1 MKDLIFQFSD
11 LPTSGKLFALGVVIF
26 MALIQVISFRKL
38 SGYKLII
45 SLIAFQY
52 LFAVAMR
59 FTIGYNYLVHLF
71 YAIPSLF
78 LALVLQGLSFN
89 LFSKTISDPIWEL
102 VINTRNGKKLVFSN
116 IKKGVAIFGAAGSG
130 KTESAF
136 VPIIAHMARN
146 NFAGI
151 NYDYKDCE
159 LTEITNYFYRDNPN
173 VTNYI
178 VAPARPEI
186 SHRLNPVAPKYITS
200 QETVNELV
208 RVFFSNTSG
217 KGTAK
222 AGGNFFSEVPEATLG
237 AVIWRLKNDYP
248 QFCTLPHAIAVCLL
262 KDPLELAEF
271 LKQNT
276 ECRIM
281 ASPYFDSLAGQDQL
295 AGVKGS
301 LSNEMRKFAF
311 PSVFYLLT
319 GDEVNLRLNDPESLG
334 LMNVVNKPGLDE
346 TYSPFISVIIS
357 SALNCMRER
366 NRSHSLLL
374 LDEGPTV
381 TLNKLSRVPATLRSY
396 NIGTVYSM
404 QDKVLG
410 SEQQGDITT
419 RAVLAN
425 LSYQLIGKANDA
437 ESIKYYKQLFAEI
450 EKVSYSKSYDSVQ
463 LAPGTRVTESSRIAG
478 KYLNQ
483 DFSGLETGE
492 FIFLADGKDKKV
504 KISLLPFQRVPL
516 PIRNHVSDDFLQQH
530 YHKILGEAQG
540 LL

>member
-1 MKDLIFQFSD
+1 MKEIIFKFYD
-11 LPTSGKLFALGVVIF
+11 LPIEGKLFAGIAVFILAIIQVVI
-26 MALIQVISFRKL
+26 LRKL
-38 SGYKLII
+38 SGWKLVVSFI
-45 SLIAFQY
+45 
-52 LFAVAMR
+52 LFNYVFALLLK
-59 FTIGYNYLVHLF
+59 FTIGYHYLVHIF
-71 YAIPSLF
+71 YAVPSLF
-78 LALVLQGLSFN
+78 LALILQMFDSKSFN
-89 LFSKTISDPIWEL
+89 TANSDKTWEL
-102 VINTRNGKKLVFSN
+102 TIPLENGKKLVFEN
-116 IKKGVAIFGAAGSG
+116 IKKGIAIFGAAGSG

-136 VPIIAHMARN
+136 VPIIAHMAEY

-159 LTEITNYFYRDNPN
+159 LTEITNFFYRDNKN
-173 VTNYI
+173 VKNYI

-186 SHRLNPVAPKYITS
+186 SHRLNPIAPEYISS

-217 KGTAK
+217 KGTGK
-222 AGGNFFSEVPEATLG
+222 GGGNFFQEVPEATLG

-248 QFCTLPHAIAVCLL
+248 QFCTLPHAIAVCLI
-262 KDPLELAEF
+262 KDPLELADF
-271 LKQNT
+271 LGKNM

-319 GDEVNLRLNDPESLG
+319 GNEVNLRLNDPESLG
-334 LMNVVNKPGLDE
+334 LLNVVNKPGLDE

-366 NRSHSLLL
+366 GKSPALLL

-425 LSYQLIGKANDA
+425 LSYILIGKANDA
-437 ESIKYYKQLFAEI
+437 ESIRYYKQLFAEI
-450 EKVSYSKSYDSVQ
+450 DKTNISQSYESWKIV
-463 LAPGTRVTESSRIAG
+463 PNTRITESTRREG

-483 DFSGLETGE
+483 DFSGLRTGE
-492 FIFLADGKDKKV
+492 FIHLSDGIDKKV
-504 KISLLPFQRVPL
+504 RISLLPFKRESL
-516 PIRNHVSDDFLQQH
+516 PIKNHISEDFLKKH
-530 YHKILGEAQG
+530 YHKIIAEAQS
-540 LL
+540 LT

>member
-1 MKDLIFQFSD
+1 MKDLIFKFFD
-11 LPTSGKLFALGVVIF
+11 LSFDGKVLVGVVILVL
-26 MALIQVISFRKL
+26 ALFQSLILRKL
-38 SGYKLII
+38 STYKLVASFIV
-45 SLIAFQY
+45 FHY
-52 LFAVAMR
+52 LFAVGLKY
-59 FTIGYNYLVHLF
+59 TIGYNYMVHIF
-71 YAIPSLF
+71 YAVPSLC
-78 LALVLQGLSFN
+78 LAFFFQIFDFKGGTP
-89 LFSKTISDPIWEL
+89 KSDPIWNL
-102 VINTRNGKKLVFSN
+102 IIPTKNGKDLSFSN
-116 IKKGVAIFGAAGSG
+116 IKKGIAIFGAAGSG

-136 VPIIAHMARN
+136 VPIIAHMAKY
-146 NFAGI
+146 NFSGI

-159 LTEITNYFYRDNPN
+159 LTEITNFFYRNN
-173 VTNYI
+173 KVVKNYI

-186 SHRLNPVAPKYITS
+186 SHRLNPVAPEYIAS
-200 QETVNELV
+200 QETVNEIV
-208 RVFFSNTSG
+208 RVFFSNTVGKGSG
-217 KGTAK
+217 K
-222 AGGNFFSEVPEATLG
+222 GGNFFSEVPEATLG

-248 QFCTLPHAIAVCLL
+248 QFCTLPHAIAVCLM
-262 KDPLELAEF
+262 KGPTELADF
-271 LKQNT
+271 LGKNI

-281 ASPYFDSLAGQDQL
+281 ASPYFDSLEGQDQL

-319 GDEVNLRLNDPESLG
+319 GDEVNLRLNDPASLG
-334 LMNVVNKPGLDE
+334 LLNVVNKPGLDE

-366 NRSHSLLL
+366 DKSPALLL

-437 ESIKYYKQLFAEI
+437 ESIRYYKQLFAEV
-450 EKVSYSKSYDSVQ
+450 EKTSISKSFKQNDFLSDN
-463 LAPGTRVTESSRIAG
+463 RITESSRITS

-483 DFSGLETGE
+483 DFSGLKPGE
-492 FIFLADGKDKKV
+492 FIYLSDGQDRKV
-504 KISLLPFQRVPL
+504 NISLLPFERVPL
-516 PIRNHVSDDFLQQH
+516 SIRNHITAEFLNKH
-530 YHKILGEAQG
+530 YHKIIAEAES
-540 LL
+540 LI